1 MTTPLP
7 PGTTLA
13 RWSLGLS
20 ALVLLGFGVAVLLD
34 PAVLRSA
41 GVVAP
46 EAAGAVELRA
56 FYGGLEL
63 GLAAF
68 LLLALRRPGWYVPA
82 LAMQVLALGG
92 VALARLIGIVLTPT
106 SEALVFGSLLV
117 EAAGA
122 ALGLVALGRLR
133 GHGRAWRA
141 ADRQE

>member
-1 MTTPLP
+1 LSRTPPLP
-7 PGTTLA
+7 PGAGLA
-13 RWSLGLS
+13 RLSLGLS

-68 LLLALRRPGWYVPA
+68 LLLALRRPEWYVPA

-92 VALARLIGIVLTPT
+92 VATARLIGIVLTPT
-106 SEALVFGSLLV
+106 SEALVFASLLV

-122 ALGLVALGRLR
+122 ALGIAALRRLR
-133 GHGRAWRA
+133 ARRPAP
-141 ADRQE
+141 

>member
-1 MTTPLP
+1 LSRVPPLP
-7 PGTTLA
+7 PGAALA
-13 RWSLGLS
+13 RLSLGLS
-20 ALVLLGFGVAVLLD
+20 ALVLLGFGMAVLLD

-68 LLLALRRPGWYVPA
+68 LLLALRRPEWYVPA

-92 VALARLIGIVLTPT
+92 VATARLIGIVLTPT
-106 SEALVFGSLLV
+106 SEALVFASLLV

-122 ALGLVALGRLR
+122 ALGIVALRRLR
-133 GHGRAWRA
+133 ARKPA
-141 ADRQE
+141 A